1 MDETIPIFAKCPNC
15 GKEKRLMTYEI
26 YSTIGMRSYSDRYNF
41 FPSGPP
47 ISEIQ
52 VCLECE
58 TPFLLRNVE
67 TREADKPEDFNGDE
81 ISTGRIPFVEVRVLT
96 LPYLPLPQNKSCEL
110 FLREEFLYSYN
121 HAFRGLEADAF
132 ADLEVEDDM
141 VRTKEDEKLH
151 RKNLEAMI
159 EILESPEPPFVQERD
174 LYLAE
179 LYREL
184 GKFDKAIE
192 LLKDFK
198 SESPFFENYAEQIRQ
213 KALEKESCVFE
224 IDPTGEKIMVVM

>member
-1 MDETIPIFAKCPNC
+1 MDSTIPIFTKCHNC
-15 GKEKRLMTYEI
+15 GKEKRLTTNEI

-41 FPSGPP
+41 FPAGPP

-52 VCLECE
+52 VCRECE
-58 TPFLLRNVE
+58 TPYLLRDVE
-67 TREADKPEDFNGDE
+67 TREADKPEDFDGDE
-81 ISTGRIPFVEVRVLT
+81 ISTGRIPFVEVKALT

-132 ADLEVEDDM
+132 VDLEVEDDM
-141 VRTKEDEKLH
+141 VRTKEDEELH
-151 RKNLEAMI
+151 HKNLEAMI
-159 EILESPEPPFVQERD
+159 EILESPESPFVEERD

-184 GKFDKAIE
+184 GKFDKTIE

-198 SESPFFENYAEQIRQ
+198 SENLFFENYAKQIRQ
-213 KALEKESCVFE
+213 KAMDKVSTVFE
-224 IDPTGEKIMVVM
+224 FDQTGEKIMVVL